1 MEQTF
6 NSILQQ
12 LLEEYEK
19 DPFRNVEEMLAE
31 KLKELQVDQA
41 QAIV

>member
-1 MEQTF
+1 MQANTLTF

-19 DPFRNVEEMLAE
+19 DPSRNVEERLAE
-31 KLKELQVDQA
+31 KLKELQVD
-41 QAIV
+41 

>member
-12 LLEEYEK
+12 LLEDYER
-19 DPFRNVEEMLAE
+19 DSSRNVEERLAE
-31 KLKELQVDQA
+31 KLKELQVD
-41 QAIV
+41 